1 MTFSIGILESIWC
14 ELNATA
20 VFDDC
25 LARDEDVESGI
36 EGIVNT
42 QLMAV

>member
-1 MTFSIGILESIWC
+1 MTFSIGVLESILC
-14 ELNATA
+14 ELNAIA

-25 LARDEDVESGI
+25 LACDENVESGI